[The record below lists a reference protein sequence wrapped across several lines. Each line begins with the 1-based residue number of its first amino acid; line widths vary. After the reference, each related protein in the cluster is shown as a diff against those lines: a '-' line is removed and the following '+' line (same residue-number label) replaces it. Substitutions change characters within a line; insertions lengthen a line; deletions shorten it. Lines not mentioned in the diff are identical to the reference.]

1 MTKEE
6 MELVKACVLDKIVFY
21 QKKENK
27 EMEKILKQIF
37 IKLGKVKWVQDERT
51 IDRGIY

>member
-21 QKKENK
+21 QKKKNK
-27 EMEKILKQIF
+27 EMEKVLKEIF
-37 IKLGKVKWVQDERT
+37 IKLGEV
-51 IDRGIY
+51 

>member
-21 QKKENK
+21 QKKKNK
-27 EMEKILKQIF
+27 EMEKVLKQIF
-37 IKLGKVKWVQDERT
+37 IKLGEV
-51 IDRGIY
+51 

>member
-1 MTKEE
+1 MTREE

-21 QKKENK
+21 QKKKNK

-37 IKLGKVKWVQDERT
+37 IKLGEV
-51 IDRGIY
+51 